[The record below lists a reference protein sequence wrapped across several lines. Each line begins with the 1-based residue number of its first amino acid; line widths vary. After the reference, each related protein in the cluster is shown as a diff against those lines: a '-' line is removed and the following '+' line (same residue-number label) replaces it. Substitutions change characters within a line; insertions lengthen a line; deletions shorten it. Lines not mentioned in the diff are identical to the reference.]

1 MLFVTNPRLQSDPPR
16 TRPRR
21 CGNLRICG
29 HGQCPEATNS
39 STIRVSFGGENPQS
53 VRARAAGRDFD
64 GVKSTLTE
72 VEGKPSIAWR
82 FRHDERRY
90 AGSAFN
96 IKNHGENH
104 ASALN

>member
-1 MLFVTNPRLQSDPPR
+1 MRPTRHERERREHNCWELDQSQSYP
-16 TRPRR
+16 
-21 CGNLRICG
+21 LVL
-29 HGQCPEATNS
+29 PEATNS
-39 STIRVSFGGENPQS
+39 STIRVSFGGESPQS

-72 VEGKPSIAWR
+72 VGSNPSMVWR
-82 FRHDERRY
+82 FRHDERRH

-96 IKNHGENH
+96 IENHGENH